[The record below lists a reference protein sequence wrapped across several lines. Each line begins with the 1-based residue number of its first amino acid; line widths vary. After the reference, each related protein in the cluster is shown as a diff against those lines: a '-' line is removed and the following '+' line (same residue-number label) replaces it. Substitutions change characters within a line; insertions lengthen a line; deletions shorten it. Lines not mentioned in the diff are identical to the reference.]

1 MEKVRQNSNRTLYIF
16 YFLVGYVLLQFAWW
30 AYHLI
35 SLNSAVYDESS
46 IVARKIVMIL
56 GEAGVFLLILLAGIF
71 LIQRSFKKEIEL
83 QREKQNFILSVTH
96 ELKTPIASSKLFVET
111 LLKRELDSEK
121 QKEILWKINKDQD
134 RLQKLVDNILFV
146 SRLDQHEVKPNIES
160 VSLKNFVEKITQ
172 SIQYNEQADIR
183 INIPENTSIR
193 LDPFLFTSVIQN
205 LTENAIKYSDGN
217 PNITWE
223 FAKIND
229 KPTLSIK
236 DDGIGIP
243 LKERKKVFELFHRV
257 GDENTRATK
266 GTGLGLYLV
275 KKIIL
280 LHGFN
285 IKIKEN
291 KPKGS
296 IFEIEFT
303 KQ

>member
-1 MEKVRQNSNRTLYIF
+1 MERVQRNSNRTLYIF

-35 SLNSAVYDESS
+35 SLNSALYEESS
-46 IVARKIVMIL
+46 MVARKIVMIL

-83 QREKQNFILSVTH
+83 QKEKQNFILSVTH

-111 LLKRELDSEK
+111 LLKRELDIEK

-146 SRLDQHEVKPNIES
+146 SRLDQHDIKPNVEP
-160 VSLKNFVEKITQ
+160 VSLKAYVEKITQ
-172 SIQYNEQADIR
+172 NIQYKEQAEIQ
-183 INIPENTSIR
+183 INIPEKTKISF
-193 LDPFLFTSVIQN
+193 DPFLFTSVIQN
-205 LTENAIKYSDGN
+205 LTENAIKYSTDT
-217 PNITWE
+217 PKIVWE
-223 FAKIND
+223 YDID
-229 KPTLSIK
+229 KSTLSVK
-236 DDGIGIP
+236 DNGIGIP
-243 LKERKKVFELFHRV
+243 LKERKKIFELFHRI
-257 GDENTRATK
+257 GDENTRETK
-266 GTGLGLYLV
+266 GTGIGLYLV

-285 IKIKEN
+285 IKIKDN
-291 KPKGS
+291 QPKGS
-296 IFEIEFT
+296 IFEIEFA